1 MFSVHFPYNS
11 TIMWLL
17 CTWTLTSLIS
27 ASRSLHLS
35 LPTCFIA
42 ALLSQAARNHTN
54 RKAQSLQRD
63 LDKRL
68 RDSRE
73 RHLAETEALRADV
86 ERLQVRA
93 SASAWW
99 GLIVSATIVVF
110 SEGSENI

>member
-1 MFSVHFPYNS
+1 MAFAHIDSQIDALSSFCSY
-11 TIMWLL
+11 L
-17 CTWTLTSLIS
+17 CIS
-27 ASRSLHLS
+27 APAFV
-35 LPTCFIA
+35 PTYLIA
-42 ALLSQAARNHTN
+42 ALLSPTQAARNHTN

-93 SASAWW
+93 CASVWVCDGVL
-99 GLIVSATIVVF
+99 GL
-110 SEGSENI
+110 